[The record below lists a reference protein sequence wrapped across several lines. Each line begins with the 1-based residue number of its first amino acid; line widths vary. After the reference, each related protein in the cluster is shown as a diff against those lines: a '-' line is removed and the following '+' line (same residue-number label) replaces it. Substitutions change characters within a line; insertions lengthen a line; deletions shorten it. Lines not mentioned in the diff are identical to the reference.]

1 MPHWVKYAIFTPP
14 LVAAAWAGAAPRSA
28 VTAPTLSASRPAAP
42 SAATLIDL
50 RIVLP
55 LGFVSQIS

>member
-14 LVAAAWAGAAPRSA
+14 LLVAALAAGAACRTA
-28 VTAPTLSASRPAAP
+28 TAPRLKASRPAEP
-42 SAATLIDL
+42 SAVARKDL

-55 LGFVSQIS
+55 FQG